1 MNSTEH
7 DKSNQKNIDYRKE
20 LLKTFKDDAY
30 WLVNK
35 HLASHLGL
43 VPTILLSELISK
55 DNYHHIRSELIEE
68 KYFYHKSEVIEE
80 NLFISPDKRRSSIEI
95 LKNSETISVMTKGM
109 PAKHYYSINH
119 QRIIELMSMESGTRE
134 NREKLKQAKSR
145 SETPTQEVD
154 FPSDRKIQSLVVAFS
169 DLSDKEIQP
178 KSSEN
183 PISCGGENGITIY
196 NNKDDIKDNIK
207 CENNKALEEKIEQF
221 GKTEEFKNS
230 AHTQDIDL
238 PKEFSKEEYELAR
251 MLGFN
256 IDEALQPEDSKQ
268 LAIRTKQEEINIHYS
283 NEIARVEQELNL
295 QSDIM
300 IPKLT
305 IESLLEASED
315 FLGRVG
321 IGFDNNPRRILNL
334 IYNQLPKDFVIKE
347 DSKDVEILGDMIR
360 KYMSSGKDERD
371 SIAKRIYQAVEAM
384 LKIYVIKKYGEPY
397 REIVFPEI
405 TRANLIL
412 YLNCNPTF
420 KYCLGGFSNDIDGV
434 YSEVCRLAAKDSKKK
449 VSEIKIEHDK
459 KLRQLQANRIAD
471 MQAMFSEEEKLRF
484 QERTNDILNRMDNK
498 PDVSDEPLA
507 KPIKANLTP
516 EETIEMSKLFLLKD
530 PSKEDLDRLNYLFK
544 KSKK

>member
-1 MNSTEH
+1 MNNKENIKSKQKTRNVEIKNRQGFTQVSNNMLSDPNMSYKAKGILCHLLSHDQDKFIITSGTLIRHSSDGERSIKSGLNELKKNGYLQITREAGDKGRWKYILNMFGNKFTDIYKTTEWA
-7 DKSNQKNIDYRKE
+7 KSDQS
-20 LLKTFKDDAY
+20 
-30 WLVNK
+30 V
-35 HLASHLGL
+35 LASCNIKNTNLKNTNL
-43 VPTILLSELISK
+43 KKEC
-55 DNYHHIRSELIEE
+55 EE
-68 KYFYHKSEVIEE
+68 KKGEDEKPLVSVKKEE
-80 NLFISPDKRRSSIEI
+80 PKKEEAHTAEI
-95 LKNSETISVMTKGM
+95 K
-109 PAKHYYSINH
+109 
-119 QRIIELMSMESGTRE
+119 
-134 NREKLKQAKSR
+134 
-145 SETPTQEVD
+145 
-154 FPSDRKIQSLVVAFS
+154 
-169 DLSDKEIQP
+169 
-178 KSSEN
+178 
-183 PISCGGENGITIY
+183 
-196 NNKDDIKDNIK
+196 
-207 CENNKALEEKIEQF
+207 QF
-221 GKTEEFKNS
+221 GKTEEFKDS

-256 IDEALQPEDSKQ
+256 IDEALQPEDPKQ

-283 NEIARVEQELNL
+283 NEIARVEKEHNL
-295 QSDIM
+295 QSDII

-347 DSKDVEILGDMIR
+347 DSKDVEILGDMIK

-397 REIVFPEI
+397 REVVFPEI
-405 TRANLIL
+405 TRANLVL

-434 YSEVCRLAAKDSKKK
+434 YSEVCRLAAKDAKKK

-459 KLRQLQANRIAD
+459 KIRQLEANRIAD
-471 MQAMFSEEEKLRF
+471 LQSMFTEQEKLRF

-498 PDVSDEPLA
+498 PDVSDEPLTR
-507 KPIKANLTP
+507 PIKANLTP
-516 EETIEMSKLFLLKD
+516 EESQEMNRLFMVKD
-530 PSKEDLDRLNYLFK
+530 PSQEEYNRLNFLIK
-544 KSKK
+544 KSRKV

>member
-1 MNSTEH
+1 MNSNPH

-55 DNYHHIRSELIEE
+55 DNYHYIRSELIEE

-80 NLFISPDKRRSSIEI
+80 NLFISADKRRSSIEI

-134 NREKLKQAKSR
+134 NREKLKQVKSR

-169 DLSDKEIQP
+169 DPSHKEIQP
-178 KSSEN
+178 KRSEN
-183 PISCGGENGITIY
+183 PISCGVENGITIY

-221 GKTEEFKNS
+221 GKTEEFKDS

-256 IDEALQPEDSKQ
+256 IDEALQPEDPKQ
-268 LAIRTKQEEINIHYS
+268 LAIRTKQEEINTHYS

-305 IESLLEASED
+305 IESLLEVSED

-360 KYMSSGKDERD
+360 KYMSTGKDERD

-434 YSEVCRLAAKDSKKK
+434 YSEVCRLVAKDAKKK

-459 KLRQLQANRIAD
+459 KIRQLEASRIAD
-471 MQAMFSEEEKLRF
+471 MQNIFSEEEKMKF
-484 QERTNDILNRMDNK
+484 QARATDILRRMDNK
-498 PDVSDEPLA
+498 PELNHEPLP

-516 EETIEMSKLFLLKD
+516 EESIEMNKLFMLKD
-530 PSKEDLDRLNYLFK
+530 PSQEEYDRLYFLIN

>member
-1 MNSTEH
+1 
-7 DKSNQKNIDYRKE
+7 
-20 LLKTFKDDAY
+20 
-30 WLVNK
+30 V
-35 HLASHLGL
+35 
-43 VPTILLSELISK
+43 LSE
-55 DNYHHIRSELIEE
+55 
-68 KYFYHKSEVIEE
+68 
-80 NLFISPDKRRSSIEI
+80 
-95 LKNSETISVMTKGM
+95 
-109 PAKHYYSINH
+109 
-119 QRIIELMSMESGTRE
+119 RE
-134 NREKLKQAKSR
+134 QQK
-145 SETPTQEVD
+145 
-154 FPSDRKIQSLVVAFS
+154 
-169 DLSDKEIQP
+169 KEI
-178 KSSEN
+178 
-183 PISCGGENGITIY
+183 
-196 NNKDDIKDNIK
+196 NIK
-207 CENNKALEEKIEQF
+207 ESVKESDPTEQF
-221 GKTEEFKNS
+221 GKTEEFKDL
-230 AHTQDIDL
+230 AHTPEINL
-238 PKEFSKEEYELAR
+238 PKQFSKEEHELAR

-256 IDEALQPEDSKQ
+256 IDEALQPEDPKQ
-268 LAIRTKQEEINIHYS
+268 LAINTRQEEINNHYS

-347 DSKDVEILGDMIR
+347 DSKDVEILGDMIK

-384 LKIYVIKKYGEPY
+384 LKIYVIKKYGDPY

-434 YSEVCRLAAKDSKKK
+434 YSEVCRLAAKDSKKR
-449 VSEIKIEHDK
+449 VGEIKIEHDK
-459 KLRQLQANRIAD
+459 KLRQLQANRLAD
-471 MQAMFSEEEKLRF
+471 MQAMFSEEEKLGF
-484 QERTNDILNRMDNK
+484 QARTNAIMDRMDNK
-498 PDVSDEPLA
+498 PDISDEPLT

-516 EETIEMSKLFLLKD
+516 EETIELNKLFLLKD
-530 PSKEDLDRLNYLFK
+530 PSQEDLDRLNYLLK